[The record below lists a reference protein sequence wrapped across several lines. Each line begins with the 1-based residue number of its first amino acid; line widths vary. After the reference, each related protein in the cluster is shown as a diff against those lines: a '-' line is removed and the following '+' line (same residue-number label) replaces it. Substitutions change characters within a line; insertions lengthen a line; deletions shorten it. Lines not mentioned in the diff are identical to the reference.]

1 MKYIMNGKDIDTLE
15 KGGKI
20 PLYLDDGTKTDVSL
34 IIEENCAYLYNG
46 FGCGEHIYLKSYTR
60 IEDLYHIGFETDGI
74 PQLIT
79 IHIGG

>member
-1 MKYIMNGKDIDTLE
+1 MKYMIREEDIKTV
-15 KGGKI
+15 GKI

-34 IIEENCAYLYNG
+34 IIEDDDVACLYNAL
-46 FGCGEHIYLKSYTR
+46 GCGEHIYLESCTR
-60 IEDLYHIGFETDGI
+60 VGDLYYIRLETNDI